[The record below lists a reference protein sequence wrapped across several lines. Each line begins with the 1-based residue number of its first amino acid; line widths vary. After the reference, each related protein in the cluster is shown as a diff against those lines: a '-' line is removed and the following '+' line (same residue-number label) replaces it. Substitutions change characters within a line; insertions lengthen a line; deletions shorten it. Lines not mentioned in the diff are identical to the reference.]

1 MALQGFDKDYY
12 LQAKLDALVASG
24 ETEWVGK
31 DADFLET
38 VLVNVYGL
46 TPEDHYSQYGYAEG
60 LAPNAYFNAAEY
72 TLAKA
77 TQLFNAGLYLTIE
90 DAQADYEAK
99 WPGDDYQ
106 HYLQYGSAEGINP
119 SNAFDESSYLDSKL
133 AALQADP
140 DTSVEWADK
149 TADDV
154 QAAFTA
160 AGLTVLGH
168 YIAYGQDEGIAVT
181 PVPADEQVD
190 VDTSLGVVGET
201 FILTTGLDNVVG
213 TADDDTIVGLSDG
226 SDNTTLTLGDVIN
239 GGAGTDTLNIN
250 TDDDYELN
258 LAVADISNV
267 EQLYVKNLYDNF
279 DELNVAGNAFDTVT
293 VDYAGTEHD
302 NDLYIDNIDGQTDLV
317 IDNVVGYNGY
327 SFYRNYDEVY
337 DQTEGTVSV
346 SNTIRN
352 FDAVTQD
359 YYSYFEGYNYFSVA
373 TEINHTFNL
382 DTVDGGDEGFD
393 AEDYIGTKVD
403 GAVINST
410 INITDAVTPDSYSE
424 IYVYVDN
431 ETDEASD
438 VTAVV
443 NITDSDGID
452 FEFDTYNSGDS
463 GTSDEITYNL
473 DNLAN
478 TYGYNYLYTYAFETI
493 NVNVLTDSE
502 VYELYDEQTDGN
514 DQTINIVADGN
525 FMTDYTYFE
534 GDVGDVTLNVSGA
547 GDVDLGDAYLGD
559 GDADDTVTVDAT
571 ALTGDFTMTD
581 DSGYIN
587 TIESGAGDD
596 DITIAAFTTT
606 VDTGA
611 GDDTVDTAGLDFAD
625 DDAETIDGG
634 AGTDTV
640 AIIDNSL
647 IDADFMANIVNFE
660 TLEIAGAINVGNY
673 DMDIMGFT
681 DIKLTNTAIAA
692 ATGITNAAADA
703 ALTFTATNAFDATV
717 DLTAAGLSYALE
729 DATGT
734 SDSLSIT
741 LNANDTD
748 EDQTAEGQA
757 TVAFT
762 ANDIETVNVESNAT
776 TASEESAAGE
786 DDALTEADY
795 VNVVT
800 VSADS
805 ATRINITG
813 GAQADVTI
821 VSDLAVN
828 EVQSI
833 ALTDDATND
842 GTITIGGVATAVAG
856 ANGEE
861 QTIVIATAAGGTGV
875 GNMVIGGVDTAIAN
889 NDSIVAIGDKIVANK
904 AAIIDSNTTISDITF
919 DASDLITI
927 IYNTEAGNAG
937 VLAVSST
944 SDSAAFAAANTTDD
958 VVAYTPPTLAA
969 MEAAINATDYS
980 ALVGTGAVVAS
991 GGTVTLTYDSA
1002 VDEAEAGV
1010 ATTTGATVPANAT
1023 EVTKGVGAS
1032 VVDIVDATGN
1042 TAGVDVDVTSS
1053 IAGVTFNGSEADDTY
1068 TASTNGDTIQA
1079 NAGADVIFLGGG
1091 DDTVRYISASDSQLT
1106 LEDTSDPADDEMDT
1120 ATGFDVISDFG
1131 SAGTD
1136 IIELSS
1142 LLGLAGGDARSDMLQ
1157 LGTITSGGNSLA
1169 DDLDTFIGDGV
1180 DFFDTGLVDRAVA
1193 FADDAVNGDG
1203 WIFIDANS
1211 DGDFTQA
1218 DDMVINLAG
1227 VTTLAIT
1234 DISFG

>member
-1 MALQGFDKDYY
+1 MKIFSDN
-12 LQAKLDALVASG
+12 DALTLATLQVSNVEKLLVINAHEDWDNFDVASRDFDEITLDVG
-24 ETEWVGK
+24 GLDSGGLEVDNVNASTAVTMTNIFADDET
-31 DADFLET
+31 
-38 VLVNVYGL
+38 NYI
-46 TPEDHYSQYGYAEG
+46 
-60 LAPNAYFNAAEY
+60 YFNTDNTSTVGTTTVTISDVDMSDYHEYFEVEAE
-72 TLAKA
+72 
-77 TQLFNAGLYLTIE
+77 
-90 DAQADYEAK
+90 
-99 WPGDDYQ
+99 
-106 HYLQYGSAEGINP
+106 
-119 SNAFDESSYLDSKL
+119 
-133 AALQADP
+133 
-140 DTSVEWADK
+140 
-149 TADDV
+149 
-154 QAAFTA
+154 FTA
-160 AGLTVLGH
+160 ADTVNTTVNLSDIDDQEYGEYIHYLDTGATMGVAVNTTVNVENVVNDDYFGVDMYVYQAGASVNNFTVNLT
-168 YIAYGQDEGIAVT
+168 
-181 PVPADEQVD
+181 
-190 VDTSLGVVGET
+190 DT
-201 FILTTGLDNVVG
+201 DNV
-213 TADDDTIVGLSDG
+213 
-226 SDNTTLTLGDVIN
+226 
-239 GGAGTDTLNIN
+239 
-250 TDDDYELN
+250 
-258 LAVADISNV
+258 
-267 EQLYVKNLYDNF
+267 YVWM
-279 DELNVAGNAFDTVT
+279 GI
-293 VDYAGTEHD
+293 D
-302 NDLYIDNIDGQTDLV
+302 NDS
-317 IDNVVGYNGY
+317 NGT
-327 SFYRNYDEVY
+327 S
-337 DQTEGTVSV
+337 
-346 SNTIRN
+346 
-352 FDAVTQD
+352 
-359 YYSYFEGYNYFSVA
+359 
-373 TEINHTFNL
+373 
-382 DTVDGGDEGFD
+382 
-393 AEDYIGTKVD
+393 AEDVL
-403 GAVINST
+403 
-410 INITDAVTPDSYSE
+410 
-424 IYVYVDN
+424 
-431 ETDEASD
+431 
-438 VTAVV
+438 
-443 NITDSDGID
+443 
-452 FEFDTYNSGDS
+452 
-463 GTSDEITYNL
+463 TYNL
-473 DNLAN
+473 DAVTSSNDEA
-478 TYGYNYLYTYAFETI
+478 GLYSQGFETI
-493 NVNVLTDSE
+493 NINIATDSSI
-502 VYELYDEQTDGN
+502 YEFSNFDVDGN
-514 DQTINIVADGN
+514 NQTVNIVANAN
-525 FMTDYTYFE
+525 FSTDYVFLPV
-534 GDVGDVTLNVSGA
+534 DIGDVTINVSGA

-559 GDADDTVTVDAT
+559 GDADDTVTVDAS
-571 ALTGDFTMTD
+571 ALTGNFTMTD
-581 DSGYIN
+581 VSGYIN
-587 TIESGAGDD
+587 TIESGTGDD

-692 ATGITNAAADA
+692 ATGITNAAANA

-805 ATRINITG
+805 ATIINITG

-821 VSDLAVN
+821 ASDVAAVN

-833 ALTDDATND
+833 ALADDAVND
-842 GTITIGGVATAVAG
+842 GTITIGGVATATVAG

-861 QTIVIATAAGGTGV
+861 QTIVIATAAGATGE
-875 GNMVIGGVDTAIAN
+875 GNMVIGGVATAIAN
-889 NDSIVAIGDKIVANK
+889 NDSIVAIGNKIVANK
-904 AAIIDSNTTISDITF
+904 AAIIAGNTTISDITF

-927 IYNTEAGNAG
+927 IYNTEAGDAG

-1023 EVTKGVGAS
+1023 EVIKGVAGGLS
-1032 VVDIVDATGN
+1032 VVNFVDATGN

-1053 IAGVTFNGSEADDTY
+1053 TAGVTFNGSEADDTY

-1120 ATGFDVISDFG
+1120 ATGFDIISDFG
-1131 SAGTD
+1131 TAGTD
-1136 IIELSS
+1136 IIELSA
-1142 LLGLAGGDARSDMLQ
+1142 LLGLATGDARSDMLQ
-1157 LGTITSGGNSLA
+1157 LGSIADGGNSLA

-1193 FADDAVNGDG
+1193 FADDTVNGDG

-1227 VTTLAIT
+1227 VTSLAIT